1 MAVVEQERRPVL
13 LRRDRVVRALVDELE
28 VAHAELV
35 ADRRARV
42 GAHRAG
48 HDQRRLLRQVIG
60 EREHFGR
67 HLGLRQHALDGA
79 GAVAHLEEVQLPA
92 GAPSRQPPVRRPRP
106 PRVRPDPP
114 DRRRLR
120 HASPRNGRR
129 APAKLGAGG
138 RGRLESA
145 AGGTAMLGFRLN
157 EEQESFRAA
166 VRSFAEKSLAP
177 RVEEL
182 ERTETFPMDLFR
194 ALGRLGY
201 LGVGYPEEYGGSGG
215 DMVMRC
221 LLIEEIA
228 RVNCGFAAALLAH
241 VGLGCIPMFIVD
253 PRTPG
258 FSVSRKLKKTGH
270 HTSETAALS
279 FDDMKVPAAALLG
292 GIEGGFK
299 QVTGTLEGGRITH
312 AARSV
317 GVSQA
322 ALEAALKYARER
334 EQFGQPI
341 ARFQAIKF
349 KLARMAMEV
358 ETARTMTWRAAWLFD
373 QGYSMREAAMAKL
386 FASEVA
392 QRVTWEA
399 VQIHGGYG
407 YITEFPVER
416 FWRDARLMTITE
428 GTTEIQLTIIAREL
442 GL

>member
-1 MAVVEQERRPVL
+1 
-13 LRRDRVVRALVDELE
+13 
-28 VAHAELV
+28 
-35 ADRRARV
+35 
-42 GAHRAG
+42 
-48 HDQRRLLRQVIG
+48 
-60 EREHFGR
+60 
-67 HLGLRQHALDGA
+67 
-79 GAVAHLEEVQLPA
+79 
-92 GAPSRQPPVRRPRP
+92 
-106 PRVRPDPP
+106 
-114 DRRRLR
+114 
-120 HASPRNGRR
+120 
-129 APAKLGAGG
+129 
-138 RGRLESA
+138 
-145 AGGTAMLGFRLN
+145 MLGFRLN
-157 EEQESFRAA
+157 EEQESFRVA
-166 VRSFAEKSLAP
+166 VRSFAEKELAP
-177 RVEEL
+177 RVDQLEE
-182 ERTETFPMDLFR
+182 TETFPKDLFQK
-194 ALGRLGY
+194 LGTLGY

-228 RVNCGFAAALLAH
+228 RINCGFAAALLAH
-241 VGLGCIPMFIVD
+241 VGLGCIPVFKFGTEAQKKQYLVPAIRGEKLGSFGLSEPNSGSDAASIRTTAERRGDEYVINGSKMFITNGNIADYCLVAAYTDRTKRGSGISMFIVD
-253 PRTPG
+253 TKTPG

-270 HTSETAALS
+270 HTSETAALT
-279 FDDMKVPAAALLG
+279 FEDMRVPVSALLG

-322 ALEAALKYARER
+322 ALEAALRYAKER

-341 ARFQAIKF
+341 AKFQAIKF

-358 ETARTMTWRAAWLFD
+358 ETARTMMWRASWLFD
-373 QGYSMREAAMAKL
+373 QGECMREAAMAKL

>member
-13 LRRDRVVRALVDELE
+13 LRRDRVVGALVDDLE
-28 VAHAELV
+28 VGHAELV
-35 ADRRARV
+35 AERRARV

-60 EREHFGR
+60 EREHLGR
-67 HLGLRQHALDGA
+67 HLGLRHHALDGA

-92 GAPSRQPPVRRPRP
+92 RAPSREPAAQRDRAA
-106 PRVRPDPP
+106 RVRADPL
-114 DRRRLR
+114 DRRHLR
-120 HASPRNGRR
+120 HAAPTHSSGGERRQRLVAGR
-129 APAKLGAGG
+129 

-157 EEQESFRAA
+157 EEQESFRLA
-166 VRSFAEKSLAP
+166 VRSFAEKALAP

-194 ALGRLGY
+194 ELGRLGY

-241 VGLGCIPMFIVD
+241 VGLGCIPIF
-253 PRTPG
+253 RFGTEEQKRG
-258 FSVSRKLKKTGH
+258 YL
-270 HTSETAALS
+270 
-279 FDDMKVPAAALLG
+279 VP
-292 GIEGGFK
+292 
-299 QVTGTLEGGRITH
+299 

-322 ALEAALKYARER
+322 ALEAALEYARER

-341 ARFQAIKF
+341 AKFQAIKF
-349 KLARMAMEV
+349 KLARMATEV
-358 ETARTMTWRAAWLFD
+358 ETARTMMWRAAWLFD
-373 QGYSMREAAMAKL
+373 QGYCMREAAMAKL

-399 VQIHGGYG
+399 VQLFGGCG
-407 YITEFPVER
+407 YINEFTDGPILSQ
-416 FWRDARLMTITE
+416 ARL
-428 GTTEIQLTIIAREL
+428 LTI
-442 GL
+442 